1 MFAFRALAIGHIV
14 IGVLLLPVALLSG
27 GILAPILMAGP
38 IWGIVLGVKL
48 WQRGTEMFTS
58 LRRTHWGF
66 LLIDVLLVA
75 YGIFALRAAE
85 RSASHGGGLLGGI
98 GLLPLGLAIMM
109 ALFSGVTLMMAR
121 GDRARR
127 GW

>member
-1 MFAFRALAIGHIV
+1 MFLFRALAIGHIV

-27 GILAPILMAGP
+27 GILAPILRAGP

-48 WQRGTEMFTS
+48 WQRGSEMFTA
-58 LRRTHWGF
+58 LRRTHCAF
-66 LLIDVLLVA
+66 LLIDVLLIA

-85 RSASHGGGLLGGI
+85 RSAARGGGLLGGF
-98 GLLPLGLAIMM
+98 GLVPLGLGIVM
-109 ALFSGVTLMMAR
+109 ALFSLVTLLTAR

-127 GW
+127 S

>member
-1 MFAFRALAIGHIV
+1 MFSFRALAIGHIV

-48 WQRGTEMFTS
+48 WQRGTEMFTA
-58 LRRTHWGF
+58 LRRTHWVF

-75 YGIFALRAAE
+75 
-85 RSASHGGGLLGGI
+85 
-98 GLLPLGLAIMM
+98 
-109 ALFSGVTLMMAR
+109 
-121 GDRARR
+121 
-127 GW
+127 

>member
-1 MFAFRALAIGHIV
+1 MFSLRALAIGHIV
-14 IGVLLLPVALLSG
+14 IGVLLLPAALLSG
-27 GILAPILMAGP
+27 GLLAPILLAGP

-58 LRRTHWGF
+58 LRRTHWAF

-85 RSASHGGGLLGGI
+85 RSAARGGGLLGGI
-98 GLLPLGLAIMM
+98 GLVPLGLGIVM
-109 ALFSGVTLMMAR
+109 ALFSGVTLVTAR
-121 GDRARR
+121 GDRSRR
-127 GW
+127 G